1 MGISVYQCL
10 FPFQSPSHAEGF
22 RYMAAIAPFTPS
34 STCSLRLPL
43 LSLRSME
50 RLSKTCQAAMSH
62 EGRDKGPVEIDA
74 GGWGVGWGGVG
85 VGWRGWVGDHNV
97 GL

>member
-1 MGISVYQCL
+1 
-10 FPFQSPSHAEGF
+10 
-22 RYMAAIAPFTPS
+22 MAAIAPFTPS

-74 GGWGVGWGGVG
+74 GGWGGVGWGGVG
-85 VGWRGWVGDHNV
+85 WGGVGGWAIIMLDCDDCGFDV
-97 GL
+97 L